1 MVNARLVVTPDFRL
15 IPRAGSDPDA
25 SSVSM
30 FGLRGTL
37 GF

>member
-1 MVNARLVVTPDFRL
+1 MVNDRLRATPDFRL
-15 IPRAGSDPDA
+15 IPRAGGGLDA